1 MGLWTKLELN
11 MKNEADDMILAKV
24 KARVQEEVNKAV
36 LTINSSMDKTT
47 KILSVS
53 KDLDD
58 VEFKE
63 NINEL
68 AGLFVELSKLNQSIA
83 LLNEIDS
90 NKPKE

>member
-1 MGLWTKLELN
+1 

>member
-1 MGLWTKLELN
+1 

-83 LLNEIDS
+83 LLNEIES

>member
-83 LLNEIDS
+83 LLNEIES